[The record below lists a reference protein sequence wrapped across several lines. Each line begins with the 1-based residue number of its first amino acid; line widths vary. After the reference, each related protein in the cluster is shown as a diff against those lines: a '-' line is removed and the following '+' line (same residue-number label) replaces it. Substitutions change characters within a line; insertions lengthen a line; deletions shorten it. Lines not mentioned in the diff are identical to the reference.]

1 MLELNN
7 TYIDTSKITVGYA
20 MTKDNPELPRPWSK
34 YSQGSSA
41 YDKKYGIKDEK
52 KVF

>member
-1 MLELNN
+1 LKEKSAEKAVLELDN
-7 TYIDTSKITVGYA
+7 TFLDTSKISIDIA

-41 YDKKYGIKDEK
+41 
-52 KVF
+52 